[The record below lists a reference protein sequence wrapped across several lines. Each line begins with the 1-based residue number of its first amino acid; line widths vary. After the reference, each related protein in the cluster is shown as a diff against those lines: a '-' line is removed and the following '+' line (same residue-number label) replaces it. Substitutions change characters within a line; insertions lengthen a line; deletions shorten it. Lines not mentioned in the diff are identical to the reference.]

1 MSVQNL
7 FPNKSQFDLMNSRLA
22 DIALA
27 IGATVSLSSF
37 KNAQSIVRSGRG
49 PDLIPPGTL
58 LRTTHTTYGE
68 IVFEVMQH
76 NVDKHV
82 SDPDIPTM
90 TLLAR
95 NVAIDT
101 LQYDNAEAFYYCAS
115 ALAAGTYSFTVPE
128 TIAQWTAGTYKFT
141 TTAQVPAG
149 GILKLSGNWGTA
161 LTSLSVQAFASR
173 SATTA
178 SFTCAITS
186 GSGGTSLGTWG
197 TELNHAHRIGY
208 GSNNWKESAMRQFLN
223 SEGAAGQFWTPQTK
237 FDYAPSWNASTAGFL
252 AGFDD
257 DFLDSLGVC
266 SVHNIS
272 NSVYESP
279 DSAVQAGERYTTQ
292 DRIWLP
298 SRKEIYG
305 DSEGVGEDVSQ
316 FPLYVGTE
324 AAAKIKYNNSGV
336 YKPYWLRSPTATNA
350 RYVRVSYTG
359 GSLNDYSAA
368 LAVGV
373 VPACII
379 A

>member
-58 LRTTHTTYGE
+58 LRTTHASYGE

-76 NVDKHV
+76 NVDKHI

-95 NVAIDT
+95 NVVIDT
-101 LQYDNAEAFYYCAS
+101 LQFDNTEAFYYCAS
-115 ALAAGTYSFTVPE
+115 ALAAGTYCFTVPE
-128 TIAQWTAGTYKFT
+128 TVGSWTAGTYKFT

-149 GILKLSGNWGTA
+149 GILKISGNWGTA

-173 SATTA
+173 YAATASATY
-178 SFTCAITS
+178 AITS

-197 TELNHAHRIGY
+197 TECNHIHRISY

-223 SEGAAGQFWTPQTK
+223 AEGAAGQFWTPQTK
-237 FDYAPSWNASTAGFL
+237 FDHAPSWNATTAGFL

-266 SVHNIS
+266 SVHNIT

-279 DSAVQAGERYTTQ
+279 DSTTQVGEVYTTQ

-298 SRKEIYG
+298 SRKELYG
-305 DSEGVGEDVSQ
+305 SSEGVGEDVAQ
-316 FPLYVGTE
+316 FPLYVGTTDS
-324 AAAKIKYNNSGV
+324 AKVKYNNSGV
-336 YKPYWLRSPTATNA
+336 YKPYWLRSPLASSA
-350 RYVRVSYTG
+350 LDVRISYTG
-359 GSLNDYSAA
+359 GSLNIYGAA
-368 LAVGV
+368 DASGV